1 MTSKDNQV
9 TIVHYGVLVVPCLL
23 LTEYWVRYGLHGWSL
38 IGAFSI
44 SVYSSVTMQGHSH
57 KEKSNL
63 APQLWI
69 IETTRNIFES
79 TDTLKPIFIEFQT
92 HPEGK
97 NQVPL
102 KNFSINGLFKQWKLK
117 TFRYLGTCTSFLS
130 STNSHGVI
138 QGPLS
143 SNKAISYVLAG
154 TSVGPFL
161 MPMINDKSIVRRE
174 LYIHVYDLLKSPKM
188 WFFCIVDLFFRT
200 NALVVTVFIKYIKG
214 WPSILQIR

>member
-9 TIVHYGVLVVPCLL
+9 PIVHYGVLVVPCLL

-69 IETTRNIFES
+69 IETTRNIFEP
-79 TDTLKPIFIEFQT
+79 TDTLKVIFIEFQT

-102 KNFSINGLFKQWKLK
+102 KNFPINGLCIQWKLK
-117 TFRYLGTCTSFLS
+117 TFTGRYLGTCTSFLS
-130 STNSHGVI
+130 SNNSHGVI

-143 SNKAISYVLAG
+143 SNKAIRI
-154 TSVGPFL
+154 VGPF
-161 MPMINDKSIVRRE
+161 
-174 LYIHVYDLLKSPKM
+174 
-188 WFFCIVDLFFRT
+188 
-200 NALVVTVFIKYIKG
+200 
-214 WPSILQIR
+214 

>member
-44 SVYSSVTMQGHSH
+44 SVYSSVTMQRQSH

-69 IETTRNIFES
+69 IETTRNIFEP

-102 KNFSINGLFKQWKLK
+102 KNFSMNGLCIQWKLK
-117 TFRYLGTCTSFLS
+117 TFRYLGICTSFLS
-130 STNSHGVI
+130 SNNSHGVI

-143 SNKAISYVLAG
+143 SNKAIILSYVL
-154 TSVGPFL
+154 VQLFVPFNA
-161 MPMINDKSIVRRE
+161 NDKWQIYCQKGV
-174 LYIHVYDLLKSPKM
+174 VYTCIWFIEIPPKCD
-188 WFFCIVDLFFRT
+188 FFVLWIFF
-200 NALVVTVFIKYIKG
+200 F
-214 WPSILQIR
+214 LQIL

>member
-1 MTSKDNQV
+1 M
-9 TIVHYGVLVVPCLL
+9 
-23 LTEYWVRYGLHGWSL
+23 
-38 IGAFSI
+38 
-44 SVYSSVTMQGHSH
+44 
-57 KEKSNL
+57 
-63 APQLWI
+63 QLWI
-69 IETTRNIFES
+69 IETTRNIFEP
-79 TDTLKPIFIEFQT
+79 TDTLKVIFIEFQT

-102 KNFSINGLFKQWKLK
+102 KNFPINGLCIQWKLK
-117 TFRYLGTCTSFLS
+117 TFTGRYLGTCTGTSFLS
-130 STNSHGVI
+130 SNNSHGVI

-174 LYIHVYDLLKSPKM
+174 LYIHLYDLLKSPKM
-188 WFFCIVDLFFRT
+188 WFFCIVDLFFLT
-200 NALVVTVFIKYIKG
+200 NALVVTVFIKYING

>member
-63 APQLWI
+63 APHATVNHRDYWH
-69 IETTRNIFES
+69 NIFEP
-79 TDTLKPIFIEFQT
+79 TDTLKVIFIEFQT

-102 KNFSINGLFKQWKLK
+102 KNFPINGLCIQWKLK
-117 TFRYLGTCTSFLS
+117 TFTGRYLGTCTGTSFLS
-130 STNSHGVI
+130 SNNSHGVI

-143 SNKAISYVLAG
+143 SNKAISYVL
-154 TSVGPFL
+154 VKLLVPFNA
-161 MPMINDKSIVRRE
+161 NDKWQIYCQKGIVYTFIWFIE
-174 LYIHVYDLLKSPKM
+174 IPKNVIFLYCGS
-188 WFFCIVDLFFRT
+188 FFF
-200 NALVVTVFIKYIKG
+200 
-214 WPSILQIR
+214 LQML

>member
-1 MTSKDNQV
+1 
-9 TIVHYGVLVVPCLL
+9 
-23 LTEYWVRYGLHGWSL
+23 
-38 IGAFSI
+38 
-44 SVYSSVTMQGHSH
+44 MQGHSH

-69 IETTRNIFES
+69 IETTRNIFEP
-79 TDTLKPIFIEFQT
+79 TDTLKVVIFIEFQT
-92 HPEGK
+92 HPEAK

-102 KNFSINGLFKQWKLK
+102 KNFPINGLCIQWKLK
-117 TFRYLGTCTSFLS
+117 TFTGRYLGTCTGTSFLS
-130 STNSHGVI
+130 SNNSHGVI

-174 LYIHVYDLLKSPKM
+174 LYKHVYDLLKSPKM
-188 WFFCIVDLFFRT
+188 WFFCIVDLCFLT